1 MYRQAEPETTQKI
14 RQKLWTLESRLFVFG
29 RRFIRGQMFP
39 ETIIAPLELIIQTL
53 AALALNQT
61 LSGATIIDYH
71 DSKFRIHFPLA
82 IPVTAGCTDFDF
94 GRKNQFFSHGFGRVG
109 IGKHESWFSGNGS
122 MRGNEVFARWL

>member
-1 MYRQAEPETTQKI
+1 
-14 RQKLWTLESRLFVFG
+14 
-29 RRFIRGQMFP
+29 MFP
-39 ETIIAPLELIIQTL
+39 EAIITPLELIIQTP
-53 AALALNQT
+53 AALALSEA
-61 LSGATIIDYH
+61 LPGATIVDHYH
-71 DSKFRIHFPLA
+71 AKFRIHFPLA